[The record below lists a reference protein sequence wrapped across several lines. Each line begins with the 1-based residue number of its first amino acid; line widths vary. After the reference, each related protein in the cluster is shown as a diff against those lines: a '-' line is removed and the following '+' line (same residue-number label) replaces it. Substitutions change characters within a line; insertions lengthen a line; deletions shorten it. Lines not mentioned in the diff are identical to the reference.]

1 LYTVYVIYVL
11 FTGEAG
17 VPFFHSCGSDFDE
30 LYVGTLTLLHLY
42 TVYVIYVLFTGEA
55 GVPFFHSCGSDFDEL
70 YVGTGAAKVKKL
82 FGKKY
87 KNYIIIL
94 IA

>member
-1 LYTVYVIYVL
+1 MSQLLHVWIKRVYIQYF
-11 FTGEAG
+11 FT
-17 VPFFHSCGSDFDE
+17 DFICWWK
-30 LYVGTLTLLHLY
+30 YLTLLHLY
-42 TVYVIYVLFTGEA
+42 TVYVIFVLFTGEA

-87 KNYIIIL
+87 KNYMKSYR
-94 IA
+94 